1 MGKYQMNIFFMVFPK
16 NILNNF
22 SSLGTSLNHTD
33 VRGDFFKKIRL

>member
-16 NILNNF
+16 NIFNN
-22 SSLGTSLNHTD
+22 TD